1 MRYCDRNL
9 DQIHK
14 MLARLLKLNMPI
26 RIQLQKVFKNKCCTQ
41 VKTPASS
48 VNEGAYIFQQ
58 SYSSATGLVDGVT
71 NIFMAQ
77 GTSVCNI

>member
-1 MRYCDRNL
+1 
-9 DQIHK
+9 
-14 MLARLLKLNMPI
+14 MLARLLKLNLPTQDSI
-26 RIQLQKVFKNKCCTQ
+26 AKSIQKQMLHKSK
-41 VKTPASS
+41 S
-48 VNEGAYIFQQ
+48 VNKGAYIFQQ